1 MNTLIFALIQSHNV
15 FLLRKSQFKLF
26 ILRTNLSIHNNGK
39 LLIKMGQYYFQIN
52 SFCTKYAALFCN
64 LIFLLS
70 NSNCYQLQP
79 QSHKYYKWTNFL
91 SRPVVDTWRRS
102 NTDTTSHDTERRCI
116 DVETTSCVYRAWA
129 TKFFCY
135 IYWSYQK

>member
-1 MNTLIFALIQSHNV
+1 MNTLNFALIQSHNV

-64 LIFLLS
+64 LIFLPS
-70 NSNCYQLQP
+70 SSNCYQLQS

-102 NTDTTSHDTERRCI
+102 NTDTTSHVIERRCI